1 MSRRILSTL
10 SLGLALAGVPIPTA
24 AAFTD
29 MAGRHPP
36 VPLPAKAV
44 YSTSPVGEIFVYI
57 LAPDRV
63 KGVCWT
69 LRPREIPWLL
79 PAYTRL
85 PVLGGWFGKSGTAN
99 MEQIAK
105 VAPDLIVS
113 AGLADA
119 PAAAT
124 ADKLQ
129 STTGIPVAVFDE
141 SLTRIDTTW
150 RLLGKLLGREARA
163 DTLARE
169 ARRIL
174 TQTAA
179 RREARKGSRPW
190 RVYYAEG
197 LKGLET
203 DPSGSPH
210 TELLDWLGVRNV
222 AEVPL
227 LKGFGRAQVSLEQL
241 LAWDP
246 DWILVNEDH
255 TDGTSNTL
263 SELKKHPLWKELRAV
278 REGRIARIPD
288 HPFNWFDRPPAPQR
302 LLGLLW
308 LETLLYPQQRPR
320 APFLAEIRRLYPLF
334 YHRKLSAADERA
346 LFENAFAP

>member
-1 MSRRILSTL
+1 MSRRILSTFV
-10 SLGLALAGVPIPTA
+10 LGLALARAA

-29 MAGRHPP
+29 MAGRTPP
-36 VPLPAKAV
+36 VPSVAKAV
-44 YSTSPVGEIFVYI
+44 YSTSPVGEIFVYT

-69 LRPREIPWLL
+69 LRAREIPWLL
-79 PAYTRL
+79 PAYTKL

-105 VAPDLIVS
+105 VAPDLILS

-119 PAAAT
+119 QAAAT

-129 STTGIPVAVFDE
+129 TTTGIPVAVFDE
-141 SLTRIDTTW
+141 ALTRIDTTW

-174 TQTAA
+174 TETVQ
-179 RREARKGSRPW
+179 RRDARKRTRRW
-190 RVYYAEG
+190 RVYYAQG
-197 LKGLET
+197 IKGLET

-210 TELLDWLGVRNV
+210 TELLDWLGIQNV

-227 LKGFGRAQVSLEQL
+227 LKGYGRARVSLEQL
-241 LAWDP
+241 LVWDP
-246 DWILVNEDH
+246 DWILVNQDH
-255 TDGTSNTL
+255 HDGPANTL
-263 SELKKHPLWKELRAV
+263 SELKRNPLWKELRAV
-278 REGRIARIPD
+278 REGRIVRIPD
-288 HPFNWFDRPPAPQR
+288 HPFNWFDRPPGPQR

-308 LETLLYPQQRPR
+308 LETLLYPAQSPR
-320 APFLAEIRRLYPLF
+320 AAFLTEIRRLYPLF
-334 YHRKLSAADERA
+334 YHRKLSATDEKA
-346 LFENAFAP
+346 LFENAFCR

>member
-1 MSRRILSTL
+1 MRRRILSIL
-10 SLGLALAGVPIPTA
+10 FPALALAA
-24 AAFTD
+24 AAPEAAPFVD
-29 MAGRHPP
+29 RAGRTPP
-36 VPLPAKAV
+36 VRLPAKGV
-44 YSTSPVGEIFVYI
+44 YSTSPVGEIFVYT

-63 KGVCWT
+63 KGVCWN

-79 PAYTRL
+79 PAYTKL

-105 VAPDLIVS
+105 AAPDLIVS
-113 AGLADA
+113 AGLVDPQAVT
-119 PAAAT
+119 T

-129 STTGIPVAVFDE
+129 STTGIPVAIFDE
-141 SLTRIDTTW
+141 SLSKIDTTW
-150 RLLGKLLGREARA
+150 RLLGRLLGREARA

-174 TQTAA
+174 TETVK

-197 LKGLET
+197 IKGLET

-210 TELLDWLGVRNV
+210 TELLDWLGVQNV
-222 AEVPL
+222 AQVPKL
-227 LKGFGRAQVSLEQL
+227 QGFGRAHVSLEQL
-241 LAWDP
+241 LVWDP
-246 DWILVNEDH
+246 DWILVNQDH
-255 TDGTSNTL
+255 NDGPSHTL
-263 SELKKHPLWKELRAV
+263 SELKKDPLWKELRAV
-278 REGRIARIPD
+278 REGRIVRIPD
-288 HPFNWFDRPPAPQR
+288 YPFNWFDRPPGPQR

-308 LETLLYPQQRPR
+308 LETLLDPAQSPR
-320 APFLAEIRRLYPLF
+320 AAFLTEIRRLYPLF
-334 YHRKLSAADERA
+334 YHRKLSSHDEAA

>member
-1 MSRRILSTL
+1 MPRRIPSLL
-10 SLGLALAGVPIPTA
+10 ALGLVLVRTST
-24 AAFTD
+24 AFTD
-29 MAGRHPP
+29 MAGRTPP
-36 VPLPAKAV
+36 VPSVAKGV
-44 YSTSPVGEIFVYI
+44 YSTSPVGEIFVYT

-79 PAYTRL
+79 PAYTKL

-99 MEQIAK
+99 MEEIAR
-105 VAPDLIVS
+105 VAPDLILS
-113 AGLADA
+113 AGRADA
-119 PAAAT
+119 QAAAT

-129 STTGIPVAVFDE
+129 ATTGIPVAVFDE
-141 SLTRIDTTW
+141 SLTKIDTTW
-150 RLLGKLLGREARA
+150 RLLGNLLGREARA

-174 TQTAA
+174 LETAR

-210 TELLDWLGVRNV
+210 TELLDWLGIQNV

-227 LKGFGRAQVSLEQL
+227 LKGYGRARVSLEQL

-246 DWILVNEDH
+246 DWILVNQDH
-255 TDGTSNTL
+255 TDGPARTL
-263 SELKKHPLWKELRAV
+263 SQLKKDPMWNELRAV
-278 REGRIARIPD
+278 REGRIVRIPD
-288 HPFNWFDRPPAPQR
+288 HPFNWFDRPPGPQR

-308 LETLLYPQQRPR
+308 LEALLYPTQNPP
-320 APFLAEIRRLYPLF
+320 AAFLTEIRRLYPLF
-334 YHRKLSAADERA
+334 YHRKLSATDEKA
-346 LFENAFAP
+346 LFENTFGP